1 MIPELVLSTAD
12 VSAFDSDAAGVSGL
26 SAGSLTTWLDS
37 LGTGELS
44 LPVSDELTASGRDS
58 SFDSEL
64 ADPDILSDSIGELS
78 GASGV
83 LSGASGVL
91 SGSAGEHSA
100 GVGRSK

>member
-83 LSGASGVL
+83 LSG
-91 SGSAGEHSA
+91 SAGEHSA